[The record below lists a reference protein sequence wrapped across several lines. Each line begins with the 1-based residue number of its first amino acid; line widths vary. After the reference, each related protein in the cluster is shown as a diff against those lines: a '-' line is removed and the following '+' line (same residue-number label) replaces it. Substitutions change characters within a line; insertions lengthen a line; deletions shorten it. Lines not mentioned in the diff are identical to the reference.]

1 MSKVIADHPSL
12 QFPVNLQ
19 EIEIQIIDN
28 QRTID
33 YDTKDFTVELLVT
46 KFGAGEFRIP
56 DYQRQFVWN
65 EERQSRFIESVLL
78 GLPIPFMFMA
88 DRSDGNLEVVDG
100 AQRLSTLDAFL
111 KNKLKLR
118 QLEKLTLLQ
127 GLTYSEL
134 PPAQQRKFRN
144 RSLRMIV
151 LSDKTTP
158 ESKFS
163 IFERINTGSDAL
175 KHSELRKGAY
185 SGAFY
190 DFVNECAGRTDF
202 MTLCPVGVNPAR
214 RGEREELVLRFFVYA
229 EKYKEFRHDVS
240 RFLNDYIQE
249 KNKEYKKD
257 SDYEKRDLN
266 EKNRQFSQ
274 MLDFVKKYFPYG
286 FAKTPKAKTT
296 PRVRFEAISV
306 GAALALQQK
315 PNLRPTNMAWMNSK
329 EFQRQTTTHGS
340 NSQARLSGRIE
351 FVRDALLLNA

>member
-1 MSKVIADHPSL
+1 MAKTTAEHPSL

-19 EIEIQIIDN
+19 EIEDQIIDN
-28 QRTID
+28 QKTID
-33 YDTKDFTVELLVT
+33 YDTKDFTVELLVG
-46 KFGAGEFRIP
+46 KFEAGEFRIP
-56 DYQRQFVWN
+56 DYQRAFVWN
-65 EERQSRFIESVLL
+65 EERQSKFIESVLL

-100 AQRLSTLDAFL
+100 AQRLSTLAAFL
-111 KNKLKLR
+111 KNKLRLR
-118 QLEKLTLLQ
+118 PLEKLTLLQ
-127 GLTYSEL
+127 GLTYGEL

-185 SGAFY
+185 SGPFY
-190 DFVNECAGRTDF
+190 NFVNECAGRTDF
-202 MTLCPVGVNPAR
+202 MELCPVGVNPAR

-229 EKYKEFRHDVS
+229 EKYRDFQHDVGG
-240 RFLNDYIQE
+240 FLNSYIQE
-249 KNKEYKKD
+249 KNRQYKKD
-257 SDYEKRDLN
+257 TDFEKRDLR
-266 EKNRQFSQ
+266 EKGKQFAD
-274 MLDFVKKYFPYG
+274 MLDFVKKHFPYG

-306 GAALALQQK
+306 GVTLALRQVPQLQ
-315 PNLRPTNMAWMNSK
+315 PQDMTWLNSR

-340 NSQARLSGRIE
+340 NSSTRLRGRIE
-351 FVRDALLLNA
+351 FVKDALLIA